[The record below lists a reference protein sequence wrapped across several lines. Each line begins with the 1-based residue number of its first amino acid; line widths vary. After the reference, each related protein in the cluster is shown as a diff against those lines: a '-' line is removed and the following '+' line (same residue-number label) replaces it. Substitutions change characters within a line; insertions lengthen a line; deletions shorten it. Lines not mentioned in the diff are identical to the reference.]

1 MAGLLQT
8 YWPPDL
14 NWQRPAW
21 LEEPLDEEPLDEEP
35 LEELP
40 EEELPLEELPEDER
54 DADSVMQLMQYMA
67 SSSTYLPQLRQR
79 LECVVQ
85 QFVSPEE
92 AM

>member
-21 LEEPLDEEPLDEEP
+21 LEEPLEELPE
-35 LEELP
+35 EELP